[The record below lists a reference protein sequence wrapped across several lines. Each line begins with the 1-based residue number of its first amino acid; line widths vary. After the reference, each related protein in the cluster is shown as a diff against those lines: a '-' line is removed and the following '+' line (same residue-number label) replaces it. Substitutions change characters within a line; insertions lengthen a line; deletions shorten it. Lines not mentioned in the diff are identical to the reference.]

1 VTSHTSPDH
10 QVFTAFLLLL
20 AGRTDGGLFP
30 MPFSRNHF
38 LGNIAGWLV
47 ALSCAVAFEA
57 PAQQARVNLADG
69 FDFPV
74 GKPNAD
80 GYYKAR
86 GLRLREPRHYGEDWN
101 GRSGG
106 DTDLGDP
113 VYAIADGI
121 VTFAHNVRGGWGN
134 VVLTRH
140 AYRDAESGKVKYIDT
155 LNGHLDRILV
165 KTGQILKR
173 GQQIG
178 TIGSNFGMYPAH
190 LHFEMRHNITIGMAR
205 NGVPADMVNWADPT
219 QFINRYRKLNR
230 EWRPVAVP
238 TGTYLPYAGFNGL

>member
-1 VTSHTSPDH
+1 MIPRKTIAAWL
-10 QVFTAFLLLL
+10 FAF
-20 AGRTDGGLFP
+20 FVV
-30 MPFSRNHF
+30 
-38 LGNIAGWLV
+38 LV
-47 ALSCAVAFEA
+47 AAA

-101 GRSGG
+101 GRAGG
-106 DTDLGDP
+106 DKDLGDP

-121 VTFAHNVRGGWGN
+121 VTLAANVRTGWGN

-140 AYRDAESGKVKYIDT
+140 AYRDPASGQVKYIDT
-155 LNGHLDRILV
+155 LNGHLDQIMV
-165 KTGQILKR
+165 KQGQLIKR

-190 LHFEMRHNITIGMAR
+190 LHFEVRHNISIGMAR
-205 NGVPADMVNWADPT
+205 NGVPADMTNWADPT
-219 QFINRYRKLNR
+219 QFINQYRKLNR

-238 TGTYLPYAGFNGL
+238 TGTYADYNGVKGL

>member
-1 VTSHTSPDH
+1 MPLLRNNLRRTIGCWLLV
-10 QVFTAFLLLL
+10 VFFAIP
-20 AGRTDGGLFP
+20 GGA
-30 MPFSRNHF
+30 S
-38 LGNIAGWLV
+38 
-47 ALSCAVAFEA
+47 
-57 PAQQARVNLADG
+57 AQQARVNLADG

-101 GRSGG
+101 GRAGG
-106 DTDLGDP
+106 DKDLGDP

-121 VTFAHNVRGGWGN
+121 ITLAANVRTGWGN

-140 AYRDAESGKVKYIDT
+140 AYRDPASGKVKYIDS
-155 LNGHLDRILV
+155 LNGHLDKIMV
-165 KTGQILKR
+165 KQGQLIKR

-205 NGVPADMVNWADPT
+205 NDVPADLINWADPT
-219 QFINRYRKLNR
+219 QFINQYRKLNR

-238 TGTYLPYAGFNGL
+238 TGTYNDYKGVKGL